1 MIKCYFI
8 EVASIRS
15 NQPRSNFQELEI
27 EKLADSILETDALI
41 RPLILQDTGNEEYTV
56 IEGHLEYYA
65 AIRARE
71 KNSLK
76 AEEVNAFII
85 PDKAQSSAIEQ
96 LSICNSNLLATTK
109 YLPIATTNNSIDID
123 LVVSKLLSE
132 ISGAVGLQT
141 KPILDRLAK
150 QEKVL
155 DLLEI
160 QQSERV
166 ISLAMQQQLQSI
178 LAQLAEHK
186 LILDALKPS
195 KAVKTHGVSKKLL
208 EFRAWCEQ
216 RKDLTQL
223 ASTLNLINTLSQK
236 ELVLRMKQ
244 SAISNAEKLA
254 HNIIDKRNTQIDR
267 KFDTWETLIAIEG
280 IGLGSK
286 TIQKIIDNLK

>member
-15 NQPRSNFQELEI
+15 SQPSSNFKESEI

-41 RPLILQDTGNEEYTV
+41 RPLILQETGDEKYTV

-65 AIRARE
+65 AVRARE

-76 AEEVNAFII
+76 AEEVNAFVI
-85 PDKAQSSAIEQ
+85 PNKAQKSAIEQ
-96 LSICNSNLLATTK
+96 LSICNSNLLLTTK
-109 YLPIATTNNSIDID
+109 DLPVVATAGTLMETD
-123 LVVSKLLSE
+123 LVVNKLTSE
-132 ISGAVGLQT
+132 ISAAIELQT
-141 KPILDRLAK
+141 KPILDRLTK

-155 DLLEI
+155 ELLESK
-160 QQSERV
+160 QSERV
-166 ISLAMQQQLQSI
+166 TSLAIQQQLQSI

-195 KAVKTHGVSKKLL
+195 KAVSKRILD
-208 EFRAWCEQ
+208 FRAWCEQ
-216 RKDLTQL
+216 RKDIIIQL
-223 ASTLNLINTLSQK
+223 SSTLNLINTLNK
-236 ELVLRMKQ
+236 EHLVLRMKQ
-244 SAISNAEKLA
+244 LKISNAEKIA
-254 HNIIDKRNTQIDR
+254 TNIIDKRNNQTDQ

-280 IGLGSK
+280 IGLGPK